1 MEYSGV
7 WDLVSVH
14 EMAERQRDEFSFV
27 KLKQFGKTVDGEYR
41 FGAQVGNID
50 GRILE
55 NGRVIFSFSGLD
67 DLDDVT
73 GAGTAVL
80 DKDGLILTLMYHYGD
95 DFTFQC
101 RRQA

>member
-7 WDLVSVH
+7 WDLLSVH
-14 EMAERQRDEFSFV
+14 DEAERQGEFSFV

-41 FGAQVGNID
+41 FGERVGNID
-50 GRILE
+50 GRIQE
-55 NGRVIFSFSGLD
+55 NGRIIFSFSGID
-67 DLDDVT
+67 DLDEVN
-73 GAGTAVL
+73 GAGTAEL
-80 DKDGLILTLMYHYGD
+80 RGEALTLTLMYHYGD